1 MIAVVLAATGFL
13 IYQRVGSTLLSSV
26 DNGLRGQAIE
36 AARHVEG
43 GRGVLDRD
51 APGGPSVGQ
60 LIGADGRV
68 RDSTPATLP
77 ALVTGSA
84 LADVLRGH
92 TLLRSGSIPGASGHW
107 RLIAAPASA
116 DGARAAI
123 VVAASLEPRE
133 QALNRLLREF
143 LLGGPLALV
152 VATLAGYALAAS
164 ALRPVEAMR
173 RRAAS
178 IDAATAGSRLPIPRS
193 RDELSRLAET
203 LNEMLARLEAAFEH
217 ERRFVDDASHEL
229 RTPLALL
236 RTELELAL
244 RQPRTPAELERALR
258 SAAEDAERLSRLA
271 EDLLLVARFDQ
282 GRLPLRPVV
291 VDAAELLDGVA
302 RRFERQAAE
311 TGRVLHV
318 EPTGALDLDGDPAR
332 LDQALANLV
341 ENAFAHG
348 AGTISLS
355 AVRRDGHVELHV
367 TDEGRGVPDDFL
379 PRAFDRFSRVDDAR
393 GGPGTGLGLAI
404 VDLVARAHGGRAG
417 IANRPG
423 GGADAW
429 IRLTG
434 AHI

>member
-393 GGPGTGLGLAI
+393 GGSGTGLGLAI